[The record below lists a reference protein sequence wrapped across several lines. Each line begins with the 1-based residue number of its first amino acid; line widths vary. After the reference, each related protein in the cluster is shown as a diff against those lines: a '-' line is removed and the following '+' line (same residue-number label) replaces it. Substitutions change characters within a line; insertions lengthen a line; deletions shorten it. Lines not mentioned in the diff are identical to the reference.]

1 MQDFWISIT
10 PEPSDINLRLD
21 QFLASRYPQ
30 FSRSH
35 WQNRIKQ
42 SQVLL
47 DSRAAKP
54 NETVKKNSTIKYLV
68 SRPDE
73 PLVNDNIQIL
83 YNKDGL
89 LVVDKPADLPVHPG
103 GSYFRGTLV
112 EILKEQHG
120 LDYIAPIQRLDRET
134 SGVMLVCTNKI
145 AASQYSRW
153 LKAGLFQKIYLLAV
167 EGKFP
172 TSLHTIGWQRTI
184 DSGEILTRYEFS
196 LEQKEKQDKRSET
209 KFRRLHYDK
218 TQNTSLLL
226 VKTLTGRH
234 HQIRCT
240 ANSIGFPVIGDK
252 LYGVDQQFFL
262 KFLKDKLSEN
272 DRKRLRVSRSMLHS
286 FSLFVRGE
294 GSQQKFKAQPP
305 RDFVQL
311 FPEFFGN
318 R

>member
-21 QFLASRYPQ
+21 QFLALRYPQ

-35 WQNRIKQ
+35 WQSRIKR

-47 DSRAAKP
+47 NSRGAKP
-54 NETVKKNSTIKYLV
+54 NETVKKDSTIKYLV

-73 PLVNDNIQIL
+73 PLVNENIQFL

-103 GSYFRGTLV
+103 GSYFKGTLV

-120 LDYIAPIQRLDRET
+120 FDYIAPIQRLDRET

-145 AASQYSRW
+145 AASQYSKW
-153 LKAGLFQKIYLLAV
+153 LKVGLFQKIYLLAV

-172 TSLHTIGWQRTI
+172 TSLHAVGWQRTI
-184 DSGEILTRYEFS
+184 DSEEILTRYEFS
-196 LEQKEKQDKRSET
+196 LEQKGEQDKRSET
-209 KFRRLHYDK
+209 KFKRLHYNKHQD
-218 TQNTSLLL
+218 TSLLL

-240 ANSIGFPVIGDK
+240 ANSVGFPVVGDK
-252 LYGVDQQFFL
+252 LYGLDQRFFL
-262 KFLKDKLSEN
+262 KFLKDELSEI

-286 FSLFVRGE
+286 FSLFVRGQA
-294 GSQQKFKAQPP
+294 SQQKFRAKPP
-305 RDFVQL
+305 LDFIKL
-311 FPEFFGN
+311 FPEFFRN